1 MSHSLHLPLSTCL
14 VQLNCGGSLCPPVP
28 QHMHRY
34 LLLSALKFSCC
45 SQQYCSHFCL
55 HALQLSSEQSLLCTL
70 WEVCSMLPCA
80 NQPASMAGRLLADVC
95 LVFSFVLIAH
105 FPPLRVFDLRWRGNT
120 NWGLRN
126 SVHERI
132 LHQVF
137 LHNNYFYLSPSNTCT
152 WLQFLQQL
160 PNLAAAYGW

>member
-1 MSHSLHLPLSTCL
+1 MAIVIRISWSVTFKNTINFKNRGLQFCKKAKQIGYSNNKMSHSLHLPLSTCL

-80 NQPASMAGRLLADVC
+80 NQPAGSLDGWEVAGRCVSSFLIC
-95 LVFSFVLIAH
+95 LNRPFSPIK
-105 FPPLRVFDLRWRGNT
+105 
-120 NWGLRN
+120 
-126 SVHERI
+126 SI
-132 LHQVF
+132 
-137 LHNNYFYLSPSNTCT
+137 
-152 WLQFLQQL
+152 
-160 PNLAAAYGW
+160 